1 MQNIAERNRN
11 NKNLRNKGQNKKVH
25 TMSCRY
31 LRSRK
36 RKWEEVTFE
45 NIKTQ
50 DVPIINEKYESAD
63 SGKTNLRYANK
74 ITIFN
79 QI

>member
-1 MQNIAERNRN
+1 M
-11 NKNLRNKGQNKKVH
+11 
-25 TMSCRY
+25 
-31 LRSRK
+31 
-36 RKWEEVTFE
+36 FE

-50 DVPIINEKYESAD
+50 NVPIINKRYEPAD
-63 SGKTNLRYANK
+63 SGNINIRYANK